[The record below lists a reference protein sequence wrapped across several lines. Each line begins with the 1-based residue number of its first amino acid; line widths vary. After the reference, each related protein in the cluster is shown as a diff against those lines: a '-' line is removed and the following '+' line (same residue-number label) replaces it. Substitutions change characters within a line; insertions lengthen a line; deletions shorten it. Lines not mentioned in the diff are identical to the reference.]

1 MEKKWLQ
8 RLSMSIKT
16 KSKWGSRQIIGSQE
30 HQCSRRTFF
39 LIFISYFTS
48 SLLMIKCISW
58 CWPRHPKDQ
67 VWESRDL
74 FPCGTKEEVVL
85 PPPRPFSLQWLGD
98 PELQTAGREDVEFT
112 LITGEF
118 LHKAQ
123 TQQKD
128 KSELPHDTL
137 FNLTSV
143 SEETCVK
150 KCLSI
155 FHSSKSTQALAN
167 PTM

>member
-1 MEKKWLQ
+1 M
-8 RLSMSIKT
+8 
-16 KSKWGSRQIIGSQE
+16 
-30 HQCSRRTFF
+30 
-39 LIFISYFTS
+39 
-48 SLLMIKCISW
+48 
-58 CWPRHPKDQ
+58 
-67 VWESRDL
+67 
-74 FPCGTKEEVVL
+74 
-85 PPPRPFSLQWLGD
+85 
-98 PELQTAGREDVEFT
+98 EFT